1 MLFVLIIAKGWPF
14 TKPETF
20 SKTILLIMATI
31 YIVINILLF
40 IWMKQSLNI
49 IEEVDEFH
57 TAPGWISIGFR
68 IILML
73 WFIYELRHTMMLEQD
88 SRRLKFYLHFG
99 AGMLVWFVH
108 LPLVAI
114 VAIHIDLMW
123 RCKIITGNIFVF

>member
-1 MLFVLIIAKGWPF
+1 
-14 TKPETF
+14 
-20 SKTILLIMATI
+20 MATI

-40 IWMKQSLNI
+40 IWMKNSLNM

-57 TAPGWISIGFR
+57 TVPGWISLGFR
-68 IILML
+68 IVLML

-108 LPLVAI
+108 LPLVAM

-123 RCKIITGNIFVF
+123 RCKIITGEYIISLFSLFLN